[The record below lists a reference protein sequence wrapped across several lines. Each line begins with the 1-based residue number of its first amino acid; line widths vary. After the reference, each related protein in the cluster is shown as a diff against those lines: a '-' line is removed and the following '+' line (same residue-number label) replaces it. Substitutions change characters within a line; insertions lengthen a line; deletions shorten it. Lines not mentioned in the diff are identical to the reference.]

1 MSSEDEVLKVLRE
14 QHAQLMAEREATGGP
29 AFELTEKVRHD
40 ALKALDKGALATAM
54 GLHKSLTEVIGTL
67 PPLGAFYDAAGM
79 SRMISESAFGA
90 SLAHDALDATA
101 GISRVLSES
110 ALSASLTQNVLGS
123 TDWMKTAVGP
133 LFSERVASQ
142 LDALNLARPLVS
154 EHLAALTGA
163 FSTDYMKGFA
173 GLLEGPLR
181 NWQEL
186 FEGYEEDEQRLL
198 ATIVPLGWLISPS
211 MAIGTIRQ
219 LANVEDIEALDE
231 ALVGCFTPDR
241 CAEIIDN
248 LYGDPDFAELR
259 PILDEGIAAHRE
271 GLYRAAVLV
280 WLAVIDGI
288 ARRKFNV
295 SVFGESKRKASGRLR
310 KMLESGSTSHDGLRE
325 ALIEI
330 LKRVSVKAPDPHML
344 KRDLVIHG
352 AEVEFGNERAS
363 IQMILVLEVMHFCAP
378 VIEADEEA
386 A

>member
-14 QHAQLMAEREATGGP
+14 QHAQLMAERKATSGP
-29 AFELTEKVRHD
+29 AFELTEEVRHD
-40 ALKALDKGALATAM
+40 ALKALDKGTLATAM

-90 SLAHDALDATA
+90 SLSKSVVDATA
-101 GISRVLSES
+101 GVSQVLSQS
-110 ALSASLTQNVLGS
+110 ALSTSLQSVLGS

-133 LFSERVASQ
+133 LFSESMASQ
-142 LDALNLARPLVS
+142 LGALNLARPLVS

-173 GLLEGPLR
+173 GLLEGPLG

-186 FEGYEEDEQRLL
+186 FDGYEEDEQRLL

-219 LANVEDIEALDE
+219 LATVEDIDALDE
-231 ALVGCFTPDR
+231 ALVGHFTPDR

-248 LYGDPDFAELR
+248 LYGDPHFAEFR
-259 PILDEGIAAHRE
+259 PILDEGIAAHRG

-295 SVFGESKRKASGRLR
+295 SVFGESKRKASGRFR
-310 KMLESGSTSHDGLRE
+310 KMLEVRSTSHDGLRE
-325 ALIEI
+325 ALIDI

-344 KRDLVIHG
+344 KRDLVVHG